1 MLIVV
6 VSGDHFAHV
15 PREQPVL
22 AQQVLKRLDV
32 SDRIA
37 QRVEA
42 ALPLAALVSSLM
54 SPSFSLASCRRS
66 GP

>member
-42 ALPLAALVSSLM
+42 ALRPCRSCQFIDVAKLLVSLM
-54 SPSFSLASCRRS
+54 
-66 GP
+66 